1 MKRIGRHQGRCLAL
15 QLLYQ
20 CDFNRISTQKL
31 YQQLQEE
38 YPMIQRDS
46 FTWLLVEGVLKNQS
60 ILDSIIGER
69 AKNWKLTRLSFVDRN
84 ILRLALYEILYLDE
98 IPPRVTVNEA
108 VELAKEFSGE
118 KSSAFVNGILGSLL
132 QEESRWD

>member
-1 MKRIGRHQGRCLAL
+1 MQRIGRHQGRCLAL

-20 CDFNRISTQKL
+20 WDFNMESLDKL
-31 YQQLQEE
+31 YQQLAEA
-38 YPMIQRDS
+38 YPMIGRDS
-46 FTWLLVEGVLKNQS
+46 FTWSLVQGVLENRQQ
-60 ILDSIIGER
+60 LDTIIGEK
-69 AKNWKLTRLSFVDRN
+69 AENWKLSRLSFVDRN

-98 IPPRVTVNEA
+98 IPSRVTVNEA

-132 QEESRWD
+132 REDG